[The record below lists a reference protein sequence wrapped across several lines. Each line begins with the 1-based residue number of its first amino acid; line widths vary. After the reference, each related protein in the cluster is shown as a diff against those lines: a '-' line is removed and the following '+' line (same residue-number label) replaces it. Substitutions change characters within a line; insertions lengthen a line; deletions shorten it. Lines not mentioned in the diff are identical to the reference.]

1 MKTPDLR
8 WFLLMSI
15 AIHALFLWRW
25 SLTPLCEPPSPS
37 SVKTRLLSSSFL
49 HLPGETS
56 APGSQPLAVLGK
68 LLSRQGK
75 PSPQERTDQP
85 NASSAGAEGTSSS
98 TGETSFPDGG
108 TLSAGVGS
116 PSATGGTSAGGGG
129 TSAEAQGEFSGT
141 QGGSGGGGKTAS
153 TGTKTSAASTPIPE
167 LSPHYYRYRLNN
179 SYFVEVDHYVLEG
192 MNIPGTDLC
201 IAGDQLRTKG
211 PITITQVKT
220 DHSKCR
226 VRTRG
231 DEEKE
236 ICPPEARSEVVFFQG
251 QLNSPLSYSVNTC
264 REYDKSHC
272 HVRGLGTDREREY
285 CKVDFKYQGV
295 WAADTILEYKCTNS
309 ETVTYRHPLEYKIRY
324 MVEVEKAE
332 ERVVS
337 REVHRVTQSI
347 SQCY

>member
-8 WFLLMSI
+8 WFLLISI
-15 AIHALFLWRW
+15 IIHALFLWRW
-25 SLTPLCEPPSPS
+25 SLTPLCEPLSPAPL
-37 SVKTRLLSSSFL
+37 KTRLLSGPFYLSSEKPSPARDQG
-49 HLPGETS
+49 LPAMAKTF
-56 APGSQPLAVLGK
+56 A
-68 LLSRQGK
+68 RQGK
-75 PSPQERTDQP
+75 SSSQERTDQP
-85 NASSAGAEGTSSS
+85 NASSAGGEGMSPT
-98 TGETSFPDGG
+98 TGGTSFPDGG

-116 PSATGGTSAGGGG
+116 PSATGGTSAGAGG
-129 TSAEAQGEFSGT
+129 TSSAAQGESSGT
-141 QGGSGGGGKTAS
+141 QGATGGGGKTAS
-153 TGTKTSAASTPIPE
+153 TGTKSSAASTPIPE

-179 SYFVEVDHYVLEG
+179 NYFVEVDHYVLEG

-201 IAGDQLRTKG
+201 VAGDQLRTKG

-251 QLNSPLSYSVNTC
+251 QLTSPLSYSVNTC

-272 HVRGLGTDREREY
+272 RVRGLGTDREREF

-295 WAADTILEYKCTNS
+295 WAADTILDYKCINS
-309 ETVTYRHPLEYKIRY
+309 ETVTYRHPLEYNIRY
-324 MVEVEKAE
+324 MVDVPRNDHIA
-332 ERVVS
+332 S
-337 REVHRVTQSI
+337 REVHRITQSI
-347 SQCY
+347 PQCS

>member
-1 MKTPDLR
+1 MTTPDLR
-8 WFLLMSI
+8 WFLLISI

-37 SVKTRLLSSSFL
+37 SIKTRLLSSSFL
-49 HLPGETS
+49 HLPGKTS
-56 APGSQPLAVLGK
+56 APGNQPRAILGN

-75 PSPQERTDQP
+75 TSPQERTDQ
-85 NASSAGAEGTSSS
+85 SSAGGERTFPA
-98 TGETSFPDGG
+98 TGGTSFPDGG

-116 PSATGGTSAGGGG
+116 PSATGGTSAGAGG
-129 TSAEAQGEFSGT
+129 TSSAAQGESSGT
-141 QGGSGGGGKTAS
+141 QGATGGGGTTAS
-153 TGTKTSAASTPIPE
+153 AGTKTSAASTPIPE
-167 LSPHYYRYRLNN
+167 PPLHRYRLYNT
-179 SYFVEVDHYVLEG
+179 YYVEVDHYVLEG

-226 VRTRG
+226 IRTRG

-236 ICPPEARSEVVFFQG
+236 ICPPGARSEVVFFQG
-251 QLNSPLSYSVNTC
+251 QLTSPLSYSVNTC

-272 HVRGLGTDREREY
+272 RVRGLGTDREREY

-295 WAADTILEYKCTNS
+295 WAADTTFEYKCTNS
-309 ETVTYRHPLEYKIRY
+309 ETVTYRHPLVYNIRY
-324 MVEVEKAE
+324 LVEF
-332 ERVVS
+332 ERDDRIVS
-337 REVHRVTQSI
+337 KEVHRITQSI
-347 SQCY
+347 PQC